1 MTAYV
6 LGGATRGATA
16 ECYRQGDGRIQFFLK
31 QEMLKL
37 QSLLVLMTA
46 ETCRDAKTRR
56 TRQKKILNQKNRIRC
71 LLSQIAG
78 PDPRIV

>member
-1 MTAYV
+1 MYLV
-6 LGGATRGATA
+6 VQHGARRHNAIGKVMV
-16 ECYRQGDGRIQFFLK
+16 GFNFFLK